1 MSMDAYLRQMNS
13 STQRSR
19 KWSPLSGARISDRTS
34 MRDKAKNF
42 TYAEDKERKRK
53 QIEEYRKRA
62 EKDLP
67 LFDDEE

>member
-1 MSMDAYLRQMNS
+1 MSMEAYLRQMNS

-19 KWSPLSGARISDRTS
+19 KWSPLSGARVENRTA
-34 MRDKAKNF
+34 MREKVKNF
-42 TYAEDKERKRK
+42 TYAEDKEQKRK

-67 LFDDEE
+67 LFDEE